1 MPRSNDGSL
10 RSRVDKKNVLQKKL
24 PAKAGPLASKGKG
37 LAEQWD
43 EADISIQK
51 ARQAL
56 PQQRGHSLK

>member
-1 MPRSNDGSL
+1 M
-10 RSRVDKKNVLQKKL
+10 DKKNVLQKKL